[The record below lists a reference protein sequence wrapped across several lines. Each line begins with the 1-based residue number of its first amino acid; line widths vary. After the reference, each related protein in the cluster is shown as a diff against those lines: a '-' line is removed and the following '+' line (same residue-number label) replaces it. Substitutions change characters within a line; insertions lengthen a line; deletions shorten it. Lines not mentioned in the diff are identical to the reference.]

1 MKEEILIVENK
12 ETYNKK
18 TEKNIVS
25 KTQKAHK
32 LSILVFFFF
41 SFFLLIVSFL
51 S

>member
-25 KTQKAHK
+25 KTQKAYK

-41 SFFLLIVSFL
+41 LSFYL
-51 S
+51 